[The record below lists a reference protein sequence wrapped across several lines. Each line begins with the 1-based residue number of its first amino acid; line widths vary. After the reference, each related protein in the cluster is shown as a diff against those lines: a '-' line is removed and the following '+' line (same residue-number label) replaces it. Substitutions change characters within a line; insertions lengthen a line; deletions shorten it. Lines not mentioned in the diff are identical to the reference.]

1 MKQDAKRV
9 FGDKVITSTTH
20 RPVHSGGGGRE
31 KGGKALQ
38 LLFAEQ
44 LTLAL
49 CDYFVISHDSHVG
62 RLAIWMSEYGAS
74 RNRSFITHGTKEGR
88 LNDQNVNKVCHPSY
102 KHADDSHLADE
113 GAGI

>member
-9 FGDKVITSTTH
+9 FGDKIITSTTH

-74 RNRSFITHGTKEGR
+74 RNRSIIPHGRDKFSSRNLDHTCQTR
-88 LNDQNVNKVCHPSY
+88 HIRN
-102 KHADDSHLADE
+102 DDSFLADK